1 MKARIEYIFRYLFFW
16 VAFFLV
22 AKVLFLTYHFKT
34 YSDFGL
40 INSLKVLFYGL
51 RLDLSITAYFSILP
65 FLLIAVSSFFQN
77 FNLFKKII
85 KIYTLVLASI
95 VTLLHVI
102 DLELF
107 SFWGYRLDATPL
119 KYINTPGEMLASAG
133 ASPVSLLLGLL
144 ALLIICSFFLFY
156 SLFKNINTTKKS
168 IGAVLLVLPLTT
180 SLIILIRGG
189 LQLAPINQSA
199 VYFSTNSFLNQ
210 AAVNVPWNLT
220 HSLLEK
226 NYSTKNPFVFLSKED
241 SEDIVNSL
249 YNDKDANPSIRIL
262 KDGKKNIILI
272 IWESFTAKALND
284 VEGKQIIPR
293 FKELIKEGIYFDNI
307 YASGDRSEKG
317 IIALLSGYPAQPTTS
332 IITFPGKTTKLST
345 LPLQFKK
352 DKYFTSFYYGG
363 EMEFANI
370 KSYLYHCGFDK
381 LTGIEAFEKKDQ
393 NSKWGAHDDVVLKR
407 MLSDTKSLKEPF
419 FNTLFTLSSHEPF
432 EIPEKPLLAPDTR
445 ERMFLNSLHYT
456 DASIGTFIDEAKKQP
471 WWDNTLIIITA
482 DHGHAMP
489 GNDIATHQ
497 PQEFKIPMLWL
508 GGALSKKDTIITQL
522 GSQTDLAS
530 TLLSQFDKSSDG
542 FRFSRDLLS
551 PCKNPFAYYAF
562 NNGFGL
568 MNDSCKVVYDNVS
581 NQPVYREGSVDNQ
594 SINKGRAYLQ
604 VSFQDY
610 LNK

>member
-1 MKARIEYIFRYLFFW
+1 M
-16 VAFFLV
+16 VLV
-22 AKVLFLTYHFKT
+22 V
-34 YSDFGL
+34 
-40 INSLKVLFYGL
+40 
-51 RLDLSITAYFSILP
+51 
-65 FLLIAVSSFFQN
+65 
-77 FNLFKKII
+77 
-85 KIYTLVLASI
+85 I
-95 VTLLHVI
+95 VTFLHVI

-133 ASPVSLLLGLL
+133 ASPVGLL
-144 ALLIICSFFLFY
+144 IGIFTLLVLISFYLFQFT
-156 SLFKNINTTKKS
+156 FKKVSTNRKS
-168 IGAVLLVLPLTT
+168 IWAVLLILPLTA

-199 VYFSTNSFLNQ
+199 VYFSANSFLNQ

-226 NYSTKNPFVFLSKED
+226 TYSTKNPFVFLSKEE
-241 SEDIVNSL
+241 SERIVNSL
-249 YNDKDANPSIRIL
+249 YNSKEGTSPVRIV
-262 KDGKKNIILI
+262 KEGKNNIILI

-284 VEGKQIIPR
+284 VEGKEIVPR
-293 FKELIKEGIYFDNI
+293 FKELIKEGVYFDNI

-332 IITFPGKTTKLST
+332 IITFPGKTAKLST

-352 DKYFTSFYYGG
+352 DNYSTSFYYGG

-370 KSYLYHCGFDK
+370 KSYLFHCGFEK
-381 LTGIEAFEKKDQ
+381 LTGIEAFDKKEQ

-407 MLSDTKSLKEPF
+407 LLDDSKSFKEPF
-419 FNTLFTLSSHEPF
+419 FTTLFTLSSHEPF
-432 EIPEKPLLAPDTR
+432 EIPIEPLLSPDTR

-456 DASIGTFIDEAKKQP
+456 DASIGAFIDEARQQP

-482 DHGHAMP
+482 DHGHALP
-489 GNDIATHQ
+489 GNDIATHH
-497 PQEFKIPMLWL
+497 PLEFKIPMLWL
-508 GGALSKKDTIITQL
+508 GGALAQKDTVISQL

-530 TLLSQFDKSSDG
+530 TLLNQFDKPTDV
-542 FRFSRDLLS
+542 FQFSRDLFS
-551 PCKNPFAYYAF
+551 PCKTPFAYYAF

-568 MNDSCKVVYDNVS
+568 INDSCKVVYDNVS
-581 NQPVYREGSVDNQ
+581 NQVVYKEGITDSQSV
-594 SINKGRAYLQ
+594 IKGKAYLQ

>member
-16 VAFFLV
+16 VAFFLI
-22 AKVLFLTYHFKT
+22 AKVLFLIYHFKT
-34 YSDFGL
+34 YSEFGL

-65 FLLIAVSSFFQN
+65 FLLIAVSSFFKN
-77 FNLFKKII
+77 FNLFKRII
-85 KIYTLVLASI
+85 KIYTLVLATI
-95 VTLLHVI
+95 VAFLHII

-107 SFWGYRLDATPL
+107 SIWGYRLDATPL

-133 ASPVSLLLGLL
+133 ASPVTLLLGLL
-144 ALLIICSFFLFY
+144 ALLIIFSFFLFY
-156 SLFKNINTTKKS
+156 FLFKNIETTRRS
-168 IGAVLLVLPLTT
+168 IGTVFLVLPLTA

-226 NYSTKNPFVFLSKED
+226 TYSTKNPFVFLSKED

-249 YNDKDANPSIRIL
+249 YSKETIPSVRIL
-262 KDGKKNIILI
+262 KEGKKNIILI

-284 VEGKQIIPR
+284 VEGKQITPR
-293 FKELIKEGIYFDNI
+293 FKELIKEGVYFDNI

-370 KSYLYHCGFDK
+370 KSYLCHCGFDK
-381 LTGIEAFEKKDQ
+381 LTGIEAFDKKDQ
-393 NSKWGAHDDVVLKR
+393 NSKWGAHDEVVLKR
-407 MLSDTKSLKEPF
+407 MLEDTKSFKEPF

-432 EIPEKPLLAPDTR
+432 EIPAEPLLSPDSR

-456 DASIGTFIDEAKKQP
+456 DASIGAFIDEAKKQP
-471 WWDNTLIIITA
+471 WWDNTVIIITA
-482 DHGHAMP
+482 DHGHVMP
-489 GNDIATHQ
+489 GNGIATHQ

-508 GGALSKKDTIITQL
+508 GGALTKKDTVITQL

-530 TLLSQFDKSSDG
+530 TLLTQFDKTSDG
-542 FRFSRDLLS
+542 FRFSRDLFVPS
-551 PCKNPFAYYAF
+551 KNPFAYYAF

-581 NQPVYREGSVDNQ
+581 NQPVFKEGTDDTQ
-594 SINKGRAYLQ
+594 FIKKGRAYLQ

>member
-168 IGAVLLVLPLTT
+168 IGAVLLVLPLTA

-262 KDGKKNIILI
+262 KDGKK
-272 IWESFTAKALND
+272 KYYPYHM
-284 VEGKQIIPR
+284 G
-293 FKELIKEGIYFDNI
+293 ELY
-307 YASGDRSEKG
+307 
-317 IIALLSGYPAQPTTS
+317 
-332 IITFPGKTTKLST
+332 
-345 LPLQFKK
+345 
-352 DKYFTSFYYGG
+352 
-363 EMEFANI
+363 
-370 KSYLYHCGFDK
+370 C
-381 LTGIEAFEKKDQ
+381 
-393 NSKWGAHDDVVLKR
+393 
-407 MLSDTKSLKEPF
+407 
-419 FNTLFTLSSHEPF
+419 
-432 EIPEKPLLAPDTR
+432 
-445 ERMFLNSLHYT
+445 
-456 DASIGTFIDEAKKQP
+456 
-471 WWDNTLIIITA
+471 
-482 DHGHAMP
+482 
-489 GNDIATHQ
+489 
-497 PQEFKIPMLWL
+497 
-508 GGALSKKDTIITQL
+508 
-522 GSQTDLAS
+522 
-530 TLLSQFDKSSDG
+530 
-542 FRFSRDLLS
+542 
-551 PCKNPFAYYAF
+551 
-562 NNGFGL
+562 
-568 MNDSCKVVYDNVS
+568 
-581 NQPVYREGSVDNQ
+581 
-594 SINKGRAYLQ
+594 
-604 VSFQDY
+604 
-610 LNK
+610 

>member
-1 MKARIEYIFRYLFFW
+1 MGR
-16 VAFFLV
+16 
-22 AKVLFLTYHFKT
+22 
-34 YSDFGL
+34 
-40 INSLKVLFYGL
+40 
-51 RLDLSITAYFSILP
+51 
-65 FLLIAVSSFFQN
+65 
-77 FNLFKKII
+77 
-85 KIYTLVLASI
+85 
-95 VTLLHVI
+95 
-102 DLELF
+102 
-107 SFWGYRLDATPL
+107 
-119 KYINTPGEMLASAG
+119 
-133 ASPVSLLLGLL
+133 
-144 ALLIICSFFLFY
+144 
-156 SLFKNINTTKKS
+156 
-168 IGAVLLVLPLTT
+168 
-180 SLIILIRGG
+180 
-189 LQLAPINQSA
+189 
-199 VYFSTNSFLNQ
+199 
-210 AAVNVPWNLT
+210 
-220 HSLLEK
+220 
-226 NYSTKNPFVFLSKED
+226 
-241 SEDIVNSL
+241 
-249 YNDKDANPSIRIL
+249 
-262 KDGKKNIILI
+262 KNIILI

-317 IIALLSGYPAQPTTS
+317 IIALLSGYPAQPTAS

-432 EIPEKPLLAPDTR
+432 EIPEKPLLSPDTR

-508 GGALSKKDTIITQL
+508 GGALAKKDTIITQL

-581 NQPVYREGSVDNQ
+581 NQPVYKEGSVDNQ